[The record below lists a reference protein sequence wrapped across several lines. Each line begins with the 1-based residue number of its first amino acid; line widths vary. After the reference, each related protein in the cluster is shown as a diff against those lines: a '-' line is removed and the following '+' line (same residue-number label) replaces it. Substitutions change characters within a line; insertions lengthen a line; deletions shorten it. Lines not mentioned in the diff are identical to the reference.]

1 MTSIT
6 ELAERIKIDNSILIH
21 GQEDANKSLESID
34 RNFTRF
40 FSIQERNRLDNLES
54 KLDANRKRPV
64 RAGRGFAATAAAVAN
79 PFNWLK
85 ALTPGNILKGVL
97 AATGAL
103 LIRPAL
109 TGLGLAAR
117 GLQNQLDAAAKTQRG
132 LNNFTAD
139 DLRVK
144 EQAKAKAAKLE
155 EQKLKAEQKALEKQ
169 RKQAIID
176 EKARVRQAK
185 LAEESFKAQV
195 LEAAQRKKLTAA
207 EEARVKQAKLAQD
220 NFKAVAEDAR
230 VKRLEIE
237 ARIEKAK
244 AARTEAGIAKKQA
257 LQNVKILK
265 DVKSMSKFNQEPILR
280 NMAASLVDVPVVRT
294 GPSKL
299 DIPVV
304 PSQAFQAPTSV
315 RKPFTATISN
325 ASPSASQAAAIKLV
339 SPTMAEDLARA
350 GFEAVDMGNGGV
362 RFRAVGPNNTFVSAE
377 KVLAEVDK
385 VKAAGVRSTTT
396 RKVVKNTLRVGAGGL
411 LAVDAALAM
420 AAEVQRAKDEGR
432 VLKQAEMSSA
442 GIAGIATIPFAIFDF
457 AVNSLAAGIEK
468 AGASVGYTFPDS
480 GQRLDIA
487 GGMSGDMRTDLN
499 SLQKALDVGQGE
511 ANESLV
517 KGTVAVETGV
527 NRFFSNIIGAFTGK
541 NKNASGVLS
550 GYDNMTPADYQAMA
564 IAPNVDASNTTHHH
578 NQQLVLSG
586 ETPTIDNLN
595 GGSAFSSIGGP

>member
-34 RNFTRF
+34 RNFTKF

-103 LIRPAL
+103 LIKPAL
-109 TGLGLAAR
+109 RGLGSAAR
-117 GLQNQLDAAAKTQRG
+117 GLQNQFDAAAKTQRG
-132 LNNFTAD
+132 LNNFTAE

-144 EQAKAKAAKLE
+144 EKAKAKAAKLE
-155 EQKLKAEQKALEKQ
+155 EQRLKAVEKDLQKQ

-176 EKARVRQAK
+176 EKARIRQANI
-185 LAEESFKAQV
+185 AQENFKAQA
-195 LEAAQRKKLTAA
+195 LQ
-207 EEARVKQAKLAQD
+207 
-220 NFKAVAEDAR
+220 VAEDAR

-265 DVKSMSKFNQEPILR
+265 DVKGMSKFNQEPILR
-280 NMAASLVDVPVVRT
+280 NMAASLEDVPVVRT
-294 GPSKL
+294 SPSKL

-325 ASPSASQAAAIKLV
+325 ATPSASQSATIRLVAPSMADDLLAAGYEI
-339 SPTMAEDLARA
+339 
-350 GFEAVDMGNGGV
+350 VDTGV
-362 RFRAVGPNNTFVSAE
+362 GIRFRALGPDGKFVGAE
-377 KVLAEVDK
+377 RVLADVSEVKSARLKTSGNKKLLSGSLK
-385 VKAAGVRSTTT
+385 VGV
-396 RKVVKNTLRVGAGGL
+396 GGL
-411 LAVDAALAM
+411 YVVDAVLAA
-420 AAEVQRAKDEGR
+420 AAEVRKAEDEGR
-432 VLKQAEMSSA
+432 KLKQAEIENAAAASLITGPVA
-442 GIAGIATIPFAIFDF
+442 LFDF
-457 AVNSLAAGIEK
+457 IANKTADGIV
-468 AGASVGYTFPDS
+468 SVGKFFGKDIERGET
-480 GQRLDIA
+480 LNIA
-487 GGMSGDMRTDLN
+487 GGMSEDIKTDLN
-499 SLQKALDVGQGE
+499 SASEYLQIGQGDANKTLVQGVIKTDKALGGIW
-511 ANESLV
+511 NNLV
-517 KGTVAVETGV
+517 
-527 NRFFSNIIGAFTGK
+527 GAFTGN
-541 NKNASGVLS
+541 NKNSGGVLS
-550 GYDNMTPADYQAMA
+550 GYENMSPADFQAMA
-564 IAPNVDASNTTHHH
+564 TAPNIDASTT
-578 NQQLVLSG
+578 NYSSG
-586 ETPTIDNLN
+586 SVTYQGSAPTIDNLN
-595 GGSAFSSIGGP
+595 GGSAFSSIGGGGK

>member
-103 LIRPAL
+103 LIKPAL
-109 TGLGLAAR
+109 KGLGLAAR

-132 LNNFTAD
+132 LNNFTAE

-144 EQAKAKAAKLE
+144 EKAKATAAKLE
-155 EQKLKAEQKALEKQ
+155 EQRLKAEQKALEKQ

-176 EKARVRQAK
+176 ENARVRQAK
-185 LAEESFKAQV
+185 LAEESFKAQA

-207 EEARVKQAKLAQD
+207 EEARVKQAKVAQD
-220 NFKAVAEDAR
+220 NFKATAEEAR
-230 VKRLEIE
+230 VKRLELE
-237 ARIEKAK
+237 ARLDKTKAS
-244 AARTEAGIAKKQA
+244 RTEAGIAKKQA
-257 LQNVKILK
+257 LQNAKILK
-265 DVKSMSKFNQEPILR
+265 DVKGMSKFNQEPILR
-280 NMAASLVDVPVVRT
+280 NMAASLADAPIVRT

-299 DIPVV
+299 DMPVV

-315 RKPFTATISN
+315 KKPFTATISN

-339 SPTMAEDLARA
+339 SPTMAEDLAKA

-362 RFRAVGPNNTFVSAE
+362 RFRAVGPNNTFVAAE
-377 KVLAEVDK
+377 KVLAEVEK
-385 VKAAGVRSTTT
+385 VKAAGVRSTTA
-396 RKVVKNTLRVGAGGL
+396 RRAVKVGGGAL

-420 AAEVQRAKDEGR
+420 AAEVQRAKDEKR
-432 VLKQAEMSSA
+432 VLKQSEMNSA
-442 GIAGIATIPFAIFDF
+442 GIAGIATIPFAIGEFL
-457 AVNSLAAGIEK
+457 VNTLTAGIEK
-468 AGASVGYTFPDS
+468 AGASVGYTFPNS
-480 GQRLDIA
+480 GERLNLVEP
-487 GGMSGDMRTDLN
+487 MSKDMRTDLN
-499 SLQKALDVGQGE
+499 SLQEKLGIGQGE
-511 ANESLV
+511 ANKSLV
-517 KGTVAVETGV
+517 KGSVAVETGV
-527 NRFFSNIIGAFTGK
+527 NRFFSNLIGAFTGK

-564 IAPNVDASNTTHHH
+564 IAPNIDASNTTY
-578 NQQLVLSG
+578 NSG
-586 ETPTIDNLN
+586 SVSLHQNTPTRDLAN
-595 GGSAFSSIGGP
+595 GGGFDIIGGP

>member
-97 AATGAL
+97 TATGAL
-103 LIRPAL
+103 LIKPAL
-109 TGLGLAAR
+109 KGLGLAAR

-132 LNNFTAD
+132 LNNFTAE

-144 EQAKAKAAKLE
+144 EKAKAKAAKLE
-155 EQKLKAEQKALEKQ
+155 EQRLKAVEKDLQKQ

-176 EKARVRQAK
+176 EKTRIRQANI
-185 LAEESFKAQV
+185 AQENFKAQA

-220 NFKAVAEDAR
+220 NFKATAEEAR
-230 VKRLEIE
+230 VKRLELE
-237 ARIEKAK
+237 ARLDKTKAS
-244 AARTEAGIAKKQA
+244 RTEAGIAKKQA
-257 LQNVKILK
+257 LQNAKILK
-265 DVKSMSKFNQEPILR
+265 DVKGMSKFNQEPILR
-280 NMAASLVDVPVVRT
+280 NMAASLADAPIVRT

-299 DIPVV
+299 DMPVV

-315 RKPFTATISN
+315 KKPFTATISN
-325 ASPSASQAAAIKLV
+325 AAPSASQTAAIKLV

-362 RFRAVGPNNTFVSAE
+362 RFRAVGPNNTFVAAE
-377 KVLAEVDK
+377 KVLAEVEK

-420 AAEVQRAKDEGR
+420 AAEVQRAKDEKR

-480 GQRLDIA
+480 GQRIDIA
-487 GGMSGDMRTDLN
+487 GGMSKDMRTDLN
-499 SLQKALDVGQGE
+499 SLQETLGVGQGE
-511 ANESLV
+511 ANKSLV
-517 KGTVAVETGV
+517 KGAVAVETGV
-527 NRFFSNIIGAFTGK
+527 NKFFSNIIGAFTGK

-564 IAPNVDASNTTHHH
+564 IAPNIDASNTTY
-578 NQQLVLSG
+578 NSG
-586 ETPTIDNLN
+586 SVSLQANTPTRDLAN
-595 GGSAFSSIGGP
+595 GGGFDIIGGP

>member
-1 MTSIT
+1 MTSIA

-21 GQEDANKSLESID
+21 GQEDANKSLENID

-64 RAGRGFAATAAAVAN
+64 KAGRGFAATAAAVAN
-79 PFNWLK
+79 PFNWLS

-103 LIRPAL
+103 LIKPAL
-109 TGLGLAAR
+109 KGLGLAAR

-132 LNNFTAD
+132 LNNFAAE
-139 DLRVK
+139 DLRLK

-176 EKARVRQAK
+176 EKARVRQANI
-185 LAEESFKAQV
+185 AQENFKAQA
-195 LEAAQRKKLTAA
+195 L
-207 EEARVKQAKLAQD
+207 QA
-220 NFKAVAEDAR
+220 AEDAR

-280 NMAASLVDVPVVRT
+280 NMAASLEDVPVVRT

-325 ASPSASQAAAIKLV
+325 AAPSASQAAAIKLV

-377 KVLAEVDK
+377 KVLAEVEK
-385 VKAAGVRSTTT
+385 VKAAGVRSASTRRAVNTTL
-396 RKVVKNTLRVGAGGL
+396 KVGGGGL

-432 VLKQAEMSSA
+432 KLKQAELVNS
-442 GIAGIATIPFAIFDF
+442 GIAGLITLPFAIGDF
-457 AVNSLAAGIEK
+457 VLNSMAAGIEK
-468 AGASVGYTFPDS
+468 AGASVGYTFPDA
-480 GQRLDIA
+480 GQRIDIA
-487 GGMSGDMRTDLN
+487 GGMSADMRTDLN
-499 SLQKALDVGQGE
+499 SLQEKIDVGQGE
-511 ANESLV
+511 ANKSLV
-517 KGTVAVETGV
+517 KGVVAVETGV
-527 NRFFSNIIGAFTGK
+527 NKFFSNIIGAFTGK

-564 IAPNVDASNTTHHH
+564 IAPNIDASSTTYNSGSISLQANTSTRD
-578 NQQLVLSG
+578 LA
-586 ETPTIDNLN
+586 N
-595 GGSAFSSIGGP
+595 GGGFDIIGGP

>member
-1 MTSIT
+1 MTSIA

-21 GQEDANKSLESID
+21 GQEDANKSLENID

-64 RAGRGFAATAAAVAN
+64 KAGRGFAATAAAVAN
-79 PFNWLK
+79 PFNWLS

-103 LIRPAL
+103 LIKPAL
-109 TGLGLAAR
+109 KGLGLAAR

-132 LNNFTAD
+132 LNNFAAE
-139 DLRVK
+139 DLRLK
-144 EQAKAKAAKLE
+144 EQAKANAAKLE
-155 EQKLKAEQKALEKQ
+155 QEKLKAEQKALEKQ

-185 LAEESFKAQV
+185 LAEESFKAQA

-220 NFKAVAEDAR
+220 NFKAAAEEAR

-237 ARIEKAK
+237 ARLDETKT
-244 AARTEAGIAKKQA
+244 ARTKAGIAKKQA
-257 LQNVKILK
+257 LQNAKILK

-280 NMAASLVDVPVVRT
+280 NMAASLEDVPVVRT

-325 ASPSASQAAAIKLV
+325 AAPSASQAAAIKLV

-377 KVLAEVDK
+377 KVLAEVEK
-385 VKAAGVRSTTT
+385 VKAAGVRSAST
-396 RKVVKNTLRVGAGGL
+396 RKAVKNTLRVGGGGL

-420 AAEVQRAKDEGR
+420 AAEVQRAKDEER
-432 VLKQAEMSSA
+432 ILKQAELESA
-442 GIAGIATIPFAIFDF
+442 GIVGLATLPIAIGEFL
-457 AVNSLAAGIEK
+457 VNTLATGIEK
-468 AGASVGYTFPDS
+468 AGASVGYTFPNS
-480 GQRLDIA
+480 GERLNLVEPL
-487 GGMSGDMRTDLN
+487 SKDMRTDLN
-499 SLQKALDVGQGE
+499 SLQEKIGVGQGE
-511 ANESLV
+511 ANKSLV
-517 KGTVAVETGV
+517 KGVVAVETGV
-527 NRFFSNIIGAFTGK
+527 NKFFSNIIGAFTGK

-564 IAPNVDASNTTHHH
+564 IAPNIDASSTTYNSGSISLQANTSTRD
-578 NQQLVLSG
+578 LA
-586 ETPTIDNLN
+586 N
-595 GGSAFSSIGGP
+595 GGGFDIIGGP

>member
-85 ALTPGNILKGVL
+85 ALTPGNIVKGVL
-97 AATGAL
+97 TAAGVL
-103 LIRPAL
+103 LIKPAL
-109 TGLGLAAR
+109 RGLAIGAR

-132 LNNFTAD
+132 LNNFAAE

-144 EQAKAKAAKLE
+144 EQAKVKAAKLE

-176 EKARVRQAK
+176 EKARVQQAN
-185 LAEESFKAQV
+185 LAEENFKAQA
-195 LEAAQRKKLTAA
+195 LQAA
-207 EEARVKQAKLAQD
+207 EEARI
-220 NFKAVAEDAR
+220 
-230 VKRLEIE
+230 KRLEIE
-237 ARIEKAK
+237 ARLDKTK
-244 AARTEAGIAKKQA
+244 TARTEAGIAKKQA
-257 LQNVKILK
+257 IENAKILK
-265 DVKSMSKFNQEPILR
+265 NVKGMSKFNQEPILR
-280 NMAASLVDVPVVRT
+280 NMAASLEDVPVVRT

-304 PSQAFQAPTSV
+304 PSQAFQAPNTIK
-315 RKPFTATISN
+315 RPFTATISN
-325 ASPSASQAAAIKLV
+325 AAPSASQAAAIKLV
-339 SPTMAEDLARA
+339 SPTMAEDLAKA

-362 RFRAVGPNNTFVSAE
+362 RFRAVGPNNTFVAAE
-377 KVLAEVDK
+377 KVLAEVEK
-385 VKAAGVRSTTT
+385 VKAAGVRSTSTRRAVNTT
-396 RKVVKNTLRVGAGGL
+396 LKVGGGGL

-420 AAEVQRAKDEGR
+420 AAEVQRAKVEER
-432 VLKQAEMSSA
+432 ILKQAELESA

-480 GQRLDIA
+480 GQRIDIA
-487 GGMSGDMRTDLN
+487 GGMSADMRTDLN
-499 SLQKALDVGQGE
+499 SLQEKLGVGQGE
-511 ANESLV
+511 ANKSLV
-517 KGTVAVETGV
+517 NGAVAVETGV
-527 NRFFSNIIGAFTGK
+527 NKIFSNIIGAFTGK

-550 GYDNMTPADYQAMA
+550 GYDNMSPADFQAMA
-564 IAPNVDASNTTHHH
+564 IAPNVDASSTTY
-578 NQQLVLSG
+578 NSG
-586 ETPTIDNLN
+586 SIALQTNTPTKDLAN
-595 GGSAFSSIGGP
+595 GGGFDIIGP

>member
-21 GQEDANKSLESID
+21 GQEDANKSLENID

-64 RAGRGFAATAAAVAN
+64 KAGRGFAATAAAVAN
-79 PFNWLK
+79 PFNWLS

-103 LIRPAL
+103 LIKPTL
-109 TGLGLAAR
+109 KGLGLAAR

-132 LNNFTAD
+132 LNNFAAE
-139 DLRVK
+139 DLRLK
-144 EQAKAKAAKLE
+144 EQAKANAAKLE
-155 EQKLKAEQKALEKQ
+155 QEKLKAEQKALEKQ

-185 LAEESFKAQV
+185 LAEESFKAQA

-220 NFKAVAEDAR
+220 NFKATAEEAR
-230 VKRLEIE
+230 VKRLELE
-237 ARIEKAK
+237 ARLDKTKAS
-244 AARTEAGIAKKQA
+244 RTEAGIAKKQA
-257 LQNVKILK
+257 LQNAKILK
-265 DVKSMSKFNQEPILR
+265 DVKGMSKFNQEPILR
-280 NMAASLVDVPVVRT
+280 NMAASLADAPIVRT

-299 DIPVV
+299 DMPVV

-315 RKPFTATISN
+315 KKPFTATISN
-325 ASPSASQAAAIKLV
+325 AAPSASQTAAIKLV

-362 RFRAVGPNNTFVSAE
+362 RFRAVGPNNTFVAAE
-377 KVLAEVDK
+377 KVLAEVEK
-385 VKAAGVRSTTT
+385 VKAAGVRSASTRRAVNTTL
-396 RKVVKNTLRVGAGGL
+396 KVGGGGL

-432 VLKQAEMSSA
+432 KLKQAELVNS
-442 GIAGIATIPFAIFDF
+442 GIAGLITLPFAIGDF
-457 AVNSLAAGIEK
+457 VLNSMAAGIEK
-468 AGASVGYTFPDS
+468 AGASVGYTFPDA
-480 GQRLDIA
+480 GQRIDIA
-487 GGMSGDMRTDLN
+487 GGMSADMRTDLN
-499 SLQKALDVGQGE
+499 SLQEKIDVGQGE
-511 ANESLV
+511 ANKSLV
-517 KGTVAVETGV
+517 KGVVAVETGV
-527 NRFFSNIIGAFTGK
+527 NKFFSNIIGAFTGK

-564 IAPNVDASNTTHHH
+564 IAPNIDASNTTY
-578 NQQLVLSG
+578 NSG
-586 ETPTIDNLN
+586 SVSLQANTPTRDLAN
-595 GGSAFSSIGGP
+595 GGGFDIIGGP

>member
-64 RAGRGFAATAAAVAN
+64 KAGRGFAATAAAVAN
-79 PFNWLK
+79 PFNWLS

-103 LIRPAL
+103 LIKPTL
-109 TGLGLAAR
+109 KGLGLAAR

-132 LNNFTAD
+132 LNNFAAE
-139 DLRVK
+139 DLRLK
-144 EQAKAKAAKLE
+144 EQAKANAAKLE
-155 EQKLKAEQKALEKQ
+155 QEKLKAEQKALEKQ

-185 LAEESFKAQV
+185 LAEESFKAQA

-220 NFKAVAEDAR
+220 NFKATAEEAR
-230 VKRLEIE
+230 VKRLELE
-237 ARIEKAK
+237 ARLDKTKAS
-244 AARTEAGIAKKQA
+244 RTEAGIAKKQA
-257 LQNVKILK
+257 LQNAKILK

-280 NMAASLVDVPVVRT
+280 NMAASLEDVPVVRT

-325 ASPSASQAAAIKLV
+325 AAPSASQAAAIKLV

-377 KVLAEVDK
+377 KVLAEVEK
-385 VKAAGVRSTTT
+385 VKAAGVRSASTRRAVNTTL
-396 RKVVKNTLRVGAGGL
+396 KVGGGGL

-432 VLKQAEMSSA
+432 KLKQAELVNS
-442 GIAGIATIPFAIFDF
+442 GIAGLITLPFAIGDF
-457 AVNSLAAGIEK
+457 VLNSMAAGIEK
-468 AGASVGYTFPDS
+468 AGASVGYTFPDA
-480 GQRLDIA
+480 GQRIDIA
-487 GGMSGDMRTDLN
+487 GGMSADMRTDLN
-499 SLQKALDVGQGE
+499 SLQEKIDVGQGE
-511 ANESLV
+511 ANKSLV
-517 KGTVAVETGV
+517 KGVVAVETGV
-527 NRFFSNIIGAFTGK
+527 NKFFSNIIGAFTGK

-564 IAPNVDASNTTHHH
+564 IAPNIDASSTTYNSGSISLQANTSTRD
-578 NQQLVLSG
+578 LA
-586 ETPTIDNLN
+586 N
-595 GGSAFSSIGGP
+595 GGGFDIIGGP

>member
-85 ALTPGNILKGVL
+85 ALTPGNIVKGVL
-97 AATGAL
+97 TAAGVL
-103 LIRPAL
+103 LIKPAL
-109 TGLGLAAR
+109 RGLAIGAR

-132 LNNFTAD
+132 LNNFAAE

-155 EQKLKAEQKALEKQ
+155 EARFKAEQKALEKQ

-176 EKARVRQAK
+176 EKARVQQAN
-185 LAEESFKAQV
+185 LAEENFKAQA
-195 LEAAQRKKLTAA
+195 LQAA
-207 EEARVKQAKLAQD
+207 EEARI
-220 NFKAVAEDAR
+220 
-230 VKRLEIE
+230 KRLEIE
-237 ARIEKAK
+237 ARLDKTK
-244 AARTEAGIAKKQA
+244 TARTEAGIAKKQA
-257 LQNVKILK
+257 IENAKILK
-265 DVKSMSKFNQEPILR
+265 NVKGMSKFNQEPILR
-280 NMAASLVDVPVVRT
+280 NMAASLEDVPVVRT

-304 PSQAFQAPTSV
+304 PSQAFQAPNTIK
-315 RKPFTATISN
+315 RPFTATISN
-325 ASPSASQAAAIKLV
+325 AAPSASQAAAIKLV
-339 SPTMAEDLARA
+339 SPTMAEDLAKA

-362 RFRAVGPNNTFVSAE
+362 RFRAVGPNNTFVAAE
-377 KVLAEVDK
+377 KVLAEVEK
-385 VKAAGVRSTTT
+385 VKAAGVRSTSTRRAVNTT
-396 RKVVKNTLRVGAGGL
+396 LKVGGGGL

-420 AAEVQRAKDEGR
+420 AAEVQRAKVEER
-432 VLKQAEMSSA
+432 ILKQAELESA

-480 GQRLDIA
+480 GQRIDIA
-487 GGMSGDMRTDLN
+487 GGMSADMRTDLN
-499 SLQKALDVGQGE
+499 SLQEKLGVGQGE
-511 ANESLV
+511 ANKSLV
-517 KGTVAVETGV
+517 NGAVAVETGV
-527 NRFFSNIIGAFTGK
+527 NKIFSNIIGAFTGK

-550 GYDNMTPADYQAMA
+550 GYDNMSPADFQAMA
-564 IAPNVDASNTTHHH
+564 IAPNVDASSTTY
-578 NQQLVLSG
+578 NSG
-586 ETPTIDNLN
+586 SIALQTNTPTKDLAN
-595 GGSAFSSIGGP
+595 GGGFDIIGP

>member
-103 LIRPAL
+103 LIKPAL
-109 TGLGLAAR
+109 KGLGLAAR

-132 LNNFTAD
+132 LNNFTAE

-155 EQKLKAEQKALEKQ
+155 EQRLKAVEKDLQQQ

-185 LAEESFKAQV
+185 LAEESFKAQA

-207 EEARVKQAKLAQD
+207 EEARVKQAKVAQD
-220 NFKAVAEDAR
+220 NFKATAEEAR
-230 VKRLEIE
+230 VKRLELE
-237 ARIEKAK
+237 ARLDKTKAS
-244 AARTEAGIAKKQA
+244 RTEAGIAKKQA
-257 LQNVKILK
+257 LQNAKILK
-265 DVKSMSKFNQEPILR
+265 DVKGMSKFNQEPILR
-280 NMAASLVDVPVVRT
+280 NMAASLADAPIVRT

-299 DIPVV
+299 DMPVV
-304 PSQAFQAPTSV
+304 PSQAFQAPISV
-315 RKPFTATISN
+315 KKPFTATISN
-325 ASPSASQAAAIKLV
+325 AAPSASQAAAIKLV

-362 RFRAVGPNNTFVSAE
+362 RFRAVGPNNTFVAAE
-377 KVLAEVDK
+377 KVLAEVEK
-385 VKAAGVRSTTT
+385 VKAAGARSTIA
-396 RKVVKNTLRVGAGGL
+396 RRAVKVGGGAL

-420 AAEVQRAKDEGR
+420 AAEVQRAKDEER
-432 VLKQAEMSSA
+432 ILKQAEMSSA

-480 GQRLDIA
+480 GQRIDIA
-487 GGMSGDMRTDLN
+487 GGMSKDMRTDLN
-499 SLQKALDVGQGE
+499 SLQETLDVGQGE
-511 ANESLV
+511 ANKSLV

-527 NRFFSNIIGAFTGK
+527 NRFFSNLIGAFTGK

-564 IAPNVDASNTTHHH
+564 IAPNIDASSTTY
-578 NQQLVLSG
+578 NSG
-586 ETPTIDNLN
+586 SIALQANTPTRDLAN
-595 GGSAFSSIGGP
+595 GGGFDIIGGP

>member
-1 MTSIT
+1 MTSIA

-21 GQEDANKSLESID
+21 GQEDANKSLENID

-64 RAGRGFAATAAAVAN
+64 KAGRGFAATAAAVAN
-79 PFNWLK
+79 PFNWLS

-103 LIRPAL
+103 LIKPAL
-109 TGLGLAAR
+109 KGLGLAAR

-132 LNNFTAD
+132 LNNFAAE
-139 DLRVK
+139 DLRLK

-176 EKARVRQAK
+176 EKARVRQANI
-185 LAEESFKAQV
+185 AQENFKAQA
-195 LEAAQRKKLTAA
+195 L
-207 EEARVKQAKLAQD
+207 QA
-220 NFKAVAEDAR
+220 AEDAR

-280 NMAASLVDVPVVRT
+280 NMAASLEDVPVVRT

-325 ASPSASQAAAIKLV
+325 AAPSASQAAAIKLV

-377 KVLAEVDK
+377 KVLAEVEK
-385 VKAAGVRSTTT
+385 VKAAGVRSASTRRAVNTTL
-396 RKVVKNTLRVGAGGL
+396 KVGGGGL

-432 VLKQAEMSSA
+432 KLKQAELVNS
-442 GIAGIATIPFAIFDF
+442 GIAGLITLPFAIGDF
-457 AVNSLAAGIEK
+457 VLNSMAAGIEK
-468 AGASVGYTFPDS
+468 AGASVGYTFPDA
-480 GQRLDIA
+480 GQRIDIA
-487 GGMSGDMRTDLN
+487 GGMSADMRTDLN
-499 SLQKALDVGQGE
+499 SLQEKIDVGQGE
-511 ANESLV
+511 ANKSLV
-517 KGTVAVETGV
+517 KGVVAVETGV
-527 NRFFSNIIGAFTGK
+527 NKFFSNIIGAFTGK

-564 IAPNVDASNTTHHH
+564 IAPNIDASSTTY
-578 NQQLVLSG
+578 N
-586 ETPTIDNLN
+586 N
-595 GGSAFSSIGGP
+595 GSIFTSKYLHQRSC

>member
-1 MTSIT
+1 MTSIA

-21 GQEDANKSLESID
+21 GQEDANKSLENID

-64 RAGRGFAATAAAVAN
+64 KAGRGFAATAAAVAN
-79 PFNWLK
+79 PFNWLS

-103 LIRPAL
+103 LIKPAL
-109 TGLGLAAR
+109 KGLGLAAR

-132 LNNFTAD
+132 LNNFAAE
-139 DLRVK
+139 DLRLK
-144 EQAKAKAAKLE
+144 EQAKANAAKLE
-155 EQKLKAEQKALEKQ
+155 QEKLKAEQKALEKQ

-176 EKARVRQAK
+176 EKARIRQANI
-185 LAEESFKAQV
+185 AQENFKAQA
-195 LEAAQRKKLTAA
+195 L
-207 EEARVKQAKLAQD
+207 QA
-220 NFKAVAEDAR
+220 AEDAR

-237 ARIEKAK
+237 ARLDKTK
-244 AARTEAGIAKKQA
+244 TARTEAGIAKKQA
-257 LQNVKILK
+257 LQNAKILK

-280 NMAASLVDVPVVRT
+280 NMAASLEDVPVVRT

-325 ASPSASQAAAIKLV
+325 AAPSASQAAAIKLV

-377 KVLAEVDK
+377 KVLAEVEK
-385 VKAAGVRSTTT
+385 VKAAGVRSASTRRAVNTTL
-396 RKVVKNTLRVGAGGL
+396 KVGGGGL

-432 VLKQAEMSSA
+432 KLKQAELVNS
-442 GIAGIATIPFAIFDF
+442 GIAGLITLPFAIGDF
-457 AVNSLAAGIEK
+457 VLNSMAAGIEK
-468 AGASVGYTFPDS
+468 AGASVGYTFPDA
-480 GQRLDIA
+480 GQRIDIA
-487 GGMSGDMRTDLN
+487 GGMSADMRTDLN
-499 SLQKALDVGQGE
+499 SLQEKIDVGQGE
-511 ANESLV
+511 ANKSLV
-517 KGTVAVETGV
+517 KGVVAVETGV
-527 NRFFSNIIGAFTGK
+527 NKFFSNIIGAFTGK

-564 IAPNVDASNTTHHH
+564 IAPNIDASSTTYNSGSISLQANTSTRD
-578 NQQLVLSG
+578 LA
-586 ETPTIDNLN
+586 N
-595 GGSAFSSIGGP
+595 GGGFDIIGGP